1 VTDLRTTWLGLD
13 LRTPIVASSSPMMQD
28 LGKLKA
34 LEDAGAAAVVL
45 HSLFE
50 EQITLESKD
59 LDHHLWDGADSYAE
73 AASYFPELSDYGIGP
88 ERYLE
93 HVAAARAAL
102 DIPVIASLNGVS
114 SGGWIDYARR
124 IEEAG
129 ASALE
134 LNVYF
139 IPTDP
144 DVVGSEVE
152 AMYVELARDVCA
164 TVDIPVAIKLNPY
177 VSSMAN
183 MARQLTEAGA
193 KGLVMFNRFYEPD
206 LDLERL
212 EVVPRIQLSSSQELL
227 LRLHW
232 TAILHGRVPV
242 DLGIT
247 GGVHTAEDVV
257 KSMMVGARVAMMT
270 SALLRHGA
278 GYIKTVEADL
288 VRWLEEHEYPSI
300 ELMQGSMSYLSVAE
314 PAAFERANYMRV
326 LKSWPQG

>member
-1 VTDLRTTWLGLD
+1 MTDLRTTWLGLD

>member
-1 VTDLRTTWLGLD
+1 
-13 LRTPIVASSSPMMQD
+13 
-28 LGKLKA
+28 
-34 LEDAGAAAVVL
+34 VL